1 MRKVTLL
8 FAILLSVSFATT
20 SSAFVLTESIE
31 NLEAEMGGL
40 KQLKDAVNSDTM
52 RVARKMCAIVAHK
65 AYVEKALKHL
75 EFLEAHANCAKGN
88 LHTVFKKLGGDLLD
102 DVHVG
107 VTETKHNV
115 TRHIHKWEKDAIQ
128 LYHKVK

>member
-1 MRKVTLL
+1 MKKITVLC
-8 FAILLSVSFATT
+8 AILLSASFATK
-20 SSAFVLTESIE
+20 SSAFSFSPVEKMETEIGH
-31 NLEAEMGGL
+31 AT
-40 KQLKDAVNSDTM
+40 DVINSSTM
-52 RVARKMCAIVAHK
+52 RAARKMCAIVAHK
-65 AYVEKALKHL
+65 AHTEKALNHL

-115 TRHIHKWEKDAIQ
+115 TRHIYKWEKDAIQ
-128 LYHKVK
+128 LYHKVN